1 MSASDSGY
9 PEGLNGMPAEAEID
23 PVSIGAGI
31 FHYRLPLP
39 GPEGVKKRAIML
51 KEKKVEIVSNLADN
65 LSRSS
70 IIIATN
76 YQGLLA
82 KQMADLRNALT
93 KAGIGYH
100 VVKNSLVYRAADQAS
115 RPHLKD
121 IVEGP
126 VALAFG
132 YDDAINTAKSLHQ
145 YIKSTGLALQIKGGL
160 LEDRVLLPEELTS
173 LANLPSREVLISRLL
188 GQLQAPISALHNM
201 LSYPMRGVLTVLQN
215 RAQTAS
221 K

>member
-1 MSASDSGY
+1 
-9 PEGLNGMPAEAEID
+9 
-23 PVSIGAGI
+23 
-31 FHYRLPLP
+31 
-39 GPEGVKKRAIML
+39 ML
-51 KEKKVEIVSNLADN
+51 KEKKAQIVGNLADD
-65 LSRSS
+65 LSRST

-76 YQGLLA
+76 YQGLPA
-82 KQMADLRNALT
+82 KQMAHLRNALT

-132 YDDAINTAKSLHQ
+132 YDDAVNTARTLHQ
-145 YIKSTGLALQIKGGL
+145 YIKSTALSLQIKGGL
-160 LEDRVLLPEELTS
+160 LEDRILLPEELAS
-173 LANLPSREVLISRLL
+173 LANLPSREILVSRLI
-188 GQLQAPISALHNM
+188 GQLQAPVVTLHNI
-201 LSYPMRGVLTVLQN
+201 LSSPLRGLLTVLQN
-215 RAQTAS
+215 RAQTAT